1 MQMFFSNNR
10 NENIGG
16 QQSQF
21 FVMFDL
27 IDTAVFIYFPCEGNL
42 MKIVSL
48 NEKFCSVRIFFTN
61 VTLPSC
67 HILSVF

>member
-1 MQMFFSNNR
+1 MQMFFWNNR

-27 IDTAVFIYFPCEGNL
+27 KDTAVFIYFPCEGN
-42 MKIVSL
+42 
-48 NEKFCSVRIFFTN
+48 
-61 VTLPSC
+61 
-67 HILSVF
+67 